1 MGNQQLFHGDSWSQI
16 SSVAT
21 NKRQTNPPTP
31 FKVTHSC
38 CYRCLSL
45 KNPGNTSTRCS
56 PKCDKNSTYRTLL
69 HPLHLGSKL
78 LSINWS
84 KTSGSSM
91 TMEMCLGSLHLPAL
105 LHPSQASLLS
115 LAQMLGPSAILTHS
129 HLGKLCGNRKE
140 FCIN

>member
-1 MGNQQLFHGDSWSQI
+1 MGNQQLFHGDSWSWI
-16 SSVAT
+16 SSVVT
-21 NKRQTNPPTP
+21 NKQTLQLPLRSPTVA
-31 FKVTHSC
+31 VTSA
-38 CYRCLSL
+38 YPLRTQGTF
-45 KNPGNTSTRCS
+45 PQRCS
-56 PKCDKNSTYRTLL
+56 PKCDKNSAYRTLS

-78 LSINWS
+78 FSVNWS

-115 LAQMLGPSAILTHS
+115 LAQILGPSAILTHS